1 MFLVVGLTL
10 VGLMMGLMLV
20 ASFASSARRFFQSA
34 RAQKGTNR
42 TAGSLMVAA
51 GAFLV
56 AKGCLRFRLCP
67 ARSRSLARARN
78 KGIYF
83 DNNSRPT
90 LNILNLRKYHNY
102 EQNISYSP

>member
-10 VGLMMGLMLV
+10 VGLMMGLILV
-20 ASFASSARRFFQSA
+20 ASFTSSARRFFQSA

-56 AKGCLRFRLCP
+56 AKG
-67 ARSRSLARARN
+67 
-78 KGIYF
+78 
-83 DNNSRPT
+83 
-90 LNILNLRKYHNY
+90 
-102 EQNISYSP
+102 